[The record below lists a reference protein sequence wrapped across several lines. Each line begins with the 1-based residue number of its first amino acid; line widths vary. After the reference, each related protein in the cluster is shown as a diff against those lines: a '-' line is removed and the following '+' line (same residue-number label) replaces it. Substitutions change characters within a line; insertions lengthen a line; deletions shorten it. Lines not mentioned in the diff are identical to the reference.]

1 MPQPKKPASAKRAST
16 TKRSSTTKKPTSTSS
31 SPATASRSSAATK
44 RPPAAKRTRASAPR
58 ANASTARSAS
68 PPPPPTP
75 ADALSRLTGLR
86 DMLTKSVML
95 TGDRIQEVVD
105 DAVKR
110 GRMTRTDAE
119 DLVQRLITLG
129 RQQTEDIIGDLEQL
143 LGRSASNS
151 GDRVLQHV
159 DKARRA
165 VGIGTFP
172 ILGYDDLNAGQV
184 VDRLSD
190 LTPAQL
196 RKVRDHEKRNAN
208 RKSILQAIER
218 KLK

>member
-1 MPQPKKPASAKRAST
+1 MPQPKKQGTATKRSASTTKRASSAKRSTTAKRPTTAKRAST
-16 TKRSSTTKKPTSTSS
+16 TKRAAPKPSSDD
-31 SPATASRSSAATK
+31 ATA
-44 RPPAAKRTRASAPR
+44 
-58 ANASTARSAS
+58 
-68 PPPPPTP
+68 
-75 ADALSRLTGLR
+75 RLNLLR
-86 DMLTKSVML
+86 DTLTKGVML

-110 GRMTRTDAE
+110 GRMTRSDAE

-129 RQQTEDIIGDLEQL
+129 RKQTEDLIGDVEQL
-143 LGRSASNS
+143 LGRGATTG
-151 GDRVLQHV
+151 GDRVLRHV

-172 ILGYDDLNAGQV
+172 ILGYDDLSAGQITE
-184 VDRLSD
+184 RLSD

-208 RKSILQAIER
+208 RKSVLDSISS
-218 KLK
+218 KLGA

>member
-1 MPQPKKPASAKRAST
+1 MPQPKKQGTATKRSASTTKRASSAKRSTAAKRSTTAKRAST
-16 TKRSSTTKKPTSTSS
+16 TKRAAPKP
-31 SPATASRSSAATK
+31 ASDDAV
-44 RPPAAKRTRASAPR
+44 
-58 ANASTARSAS
+58 AR
-68 PPPPPTP
+68 
-75 ADALSRLTGLR
+75 LNLLR
-86 DMLTKSVML
+86 DTLTKGVML

-110 GRMTRTDAE
+110 GRMTRSDAE
-119 DLVQRLITLG
+119 DLVQRLISLG
-129 RQQTEDIIGDLEQL
+129 RKQTEDLIGDVEQL
-143 LGRSASNS
+143 LGRGATTG
-151 GDRVLQHV
+151 GDRVLRHV

-172 ILGYDDLNAGQV
+172 ILGYDDLSAGQINE
-184 VDRLSD
+184 RLGD

-208 RKSILQAIER
+208 RKSVLQAIER

>member
-1 MPQPKKPASAKRAST
+1 MPQPKKQGTATKRSASTTKRASSAKRSTTAKRPTTAKRAST
-16 TKRSSTTKKPTSTSS
+16 TKRAAPKPSSDD
-31 SPATASRSSAATK
+31 ATA
-44 RPPAAKRTRASAPR
+44 
-58 ANASTARSAS
+58 
-68 PPPPPTP
+68 
-75 ADALSRLTGLR
+75 RLNLLR
-86 DMLTKSVML
+86 DTLTKGVML

-110 GRMTRTDAE
+110 GRMTRSDAE
-119 DLVQRLITLG
+119 DLVQRLIALG
-129 RQQTEDIIGDLEQL
+129 RKQTEDLIGDVEQL
-143 LGRSASNS
+143 LGRGATTG
-151 GDRVLQHV
+151 GDRVLRHV

-172 ILGYDDLNAGQV
+172 ILGYDDLSAGQITE
-184 VDRLSD
+184 RLSD

-208 RKSILQAIER
+208 RKSVLQAIER

>member
-1 MPQPKKPASAKRAST
+1 MPQPKKQATAKRST
-16 TKRSSTTKKPTSTSS
+16 AKRSTAKQRATPTSNTDD
-31 SPATASRSSAATK
+31 PLK
-44 RPPAAKRTRASAPR
+44 RLA
-58 ANASTARSAS
+58 
-68 PPPPPTP
+68 
-75 ADALSRLTGLR
+75 GLR
-86 DMLTKSVML
+86 DALTKSVML

-105 DAVKR
+105 DAVRR

-129 RQQTEDIIGDLEQL
+129 RQQTEDVISDLEQL
-143 LGRSASNS
+143 LGRGASTG
-151 GDRVLQHV
+151 GDRVLRHV

-172 ILGYDDLNAGQV
+172 ILGYDDLSAGQITE
-184 VDRLSD
+184 RLND

-208 RKSILQAIER
+208 RKTVLGAIER

>member
-1 MPQPKKPASAKRAST
+1 MPQPKKQGTAKRSATPRRSSSTKRAST
-16 TKRSSTTKKPTSTSS
+16 SKRTTAARRTTSARQSTAPKRT
-31 SPATASRSSAATK
+31 SAAPK
-44 RPPAAKRTRASAPR
+44 AVVDDPLGRLNSLR
-58 ANASTARSAS
+58 
-68 PPPPPTP
+68 
-75 ADALSRLTGLR
+75 DAL
-86 DMLTKSVML
+86 TKGVML

-119 DLVQRLITLG
+119 DLVQRLISLG
-129 RQQTEDIIGDLEQL
+129 RQQTEDVISDIEQL
-143 LGRSASNS
+143 LGRGAASG
-151 GDRVLQHV
+151 GDRVLRHV

-172 ILGYDDLNAGQV
+172 ILGYDDLSAGQINE
-184 VDRLSD
+184 RLSD

-208 RKSILQAIER
+208 RKSVLQAIER

>member
-1 MPQPKKPASAKRAST
+1 MPQPKKQGTATRKRSTTTKRASST
-16 TKRSSTTKKPTSTSS
+16 TKRASSTSKR
-31 SPATASRSSAATK
+31 AASATK
-44 RPPAAKRTRASAPR
+44 RASGTTKRAAPAPKPATDDAIKRLA
-58 ANASTARSAS
+58 
-68 PPPPPTP
+68 
-75 ADALSRLTGLR
+75 GLR
-86 DMLTKSVML
+86 DALTKSVML

-119 DLVQRLITLG
+119 DLVQRLIALG
-129 RQQTEDIIGDLEQL
+129 RQQTEDAISDIEQL
-143 LGRSASNS
+143 LGRGAATG
-151 GDRVLQHV
+151 GDRVLRHV

-172 ILGYDDLNAGQV
+172 ILGYDDLSASQII
-184 VDRLSD
+184 DRLSD

-208 RKSILQAIER
+208 RKSVLQAIER

>member
-1 MPQPKKPASAKRAST
+1 MPQPKKQGTATKRSTTTKRSSAKRTTKRAST
-16 TKRSSTTKKPTSTSS
+16 T
-31 SPATASRSSAATK
+31 TK
-44 RPPAAKRTRASAPR
+44 RAAAKPPAD
-58 ANASTARSAS
+58 
-68 PPPPPTP
+68 
-75 ADALSRLTGLR
+75 DALARLNGLR
-86 DMLTKSVML
+86 DALTKGVML

-110 GRMTRTDAE
+110 GRMTRSDAE
-119 DLVQRLITLG
+119 DLVQRLISLG
-129 RQQTEDIIGDLEQL
+129 RKQTEDLIGDVEQL
-143 LGRSASNS
+143 LGRGTSTG
-151 GDRVLQHV
+151 GDRVMRHV

-172 ILGYDDLNAGQV
+172 ILGYDDLSAAQITE
-184 VDRLSD
+184 RLDD

-208 RKSILQAIER
+208 RKSVLQAIER

>member
-1 MPQPKKPASAKRAST
+1 MPQPKKQGTATKRSTNAKRSTST
-16 TKRSSTTKKPTSTSS
+16 TKRAAPT
-31 SPATASRSSAATK
+31 P
-44 RPPAAKRTRASAPR
+44 PPAD
-58 ANASTARSAS
+58 
-68 PPPPPTP
+68 
-75 ADALSRLTGLR
+75 DALARLSGLR
-86 DMLTKSVML
+86 DTLTKGVML

-110 GRMTRTDAE
+110 GRMTRSDAE
-119 DLVQRLITLG
+119 DLVQRLISLG
-129 RQQTEDIIGDLEQL
+129 RKQTEDLIGDIEQL
-143 LGRSASNS
+143 LGRGASTS
-151 GDRVLQHV
+151 GDRVLRHV

-172 ILGYDDLNAGQV
+172 VLGYDDLSAGQINE
-184 VDRLSD
+184 RLAD

-208 RKSILQAIER
+208 RKSVLQAIER

>member
-1 MPQPKKPASAKRAST
+1 MPQPKKQGTATKRSATTTKRTSSAKRTTKRAST
-16 TKRSSTTKKPTSTSS
+16 T
-31 SPATASRSSAATK
+31 TK
-44 RPPAAKRTRASAPR
+44 RAAAKPPADDSL
-58 ANASTARSAS
+58 AR
-68 PPPPPTP
+68 
-75 ADALSRLTGLR
+75 LNGLR
-86 DMLTKSVML
+86 DALTKGVML

-110 GRMTRTDAE
+110 GRMTRSDAE
-119 DLVQRLITLG
+119 DLVQRLISLG
-129 RQQTEDIIGDLEQL
+129 RKQTEDLIGDIEQL
-143 LGRSASNS
+143 LGRGASTG
-151 GDRVLQHV
+151 GDRVLRHV

-172 ILGYDDLNAGQV
+172 ILGYDDLSAAQV
-184 VDRLSD
+184 TERLAD

-208 RKSILQAIER
+208 RKSVLQAIER

>member
-1 MPQPKKPASAKRAST
+1 MPQAKKQGTATKRATTTKRASSAKPSSS
-16 TKRSSTTKKPTSTSS
+16 TKR
-31 SPATASRSSAATK
+31 AAPK
-44 RPPAAKRTRASAPR
+44 PAADDPLRRLSALR
-58 ANASTARSAS
+58 
-68 PPPPPTP
+68 
-75 ADALSRLTGLR
+75 DALA
-86 DMLTKSVML
+86 KSVML

-119 DLVQRLITLG
+119 DLVQRLISLG
-129 RQQTEDIIGDLEQL
+129 RQQTEDAISDIEQL
-143 LGRSASNS
+143 LGRGAATG
-151 GDRVLQHV
+151 GDRVLRHV

-172 ILGYDDLNAGQV
+172 ILGYDDLSAGQISS
-184 VDRLSD
+184 RLSD

-208 RKSILQAIER
+208 RKSVLQTIER

>member
-1 MPQPKKPASAKRAST
+1 MPQPKKQGTATKRPTKRAST
-16 TKRSSTTKKPTSTSS
+16 TKR
-31 SPATASRSSAATK
+31 AA
-44 RPPAAKRTRASAPR
+44 
-58 ANASTARSAS
+58 
-68 PPPPPTP
+68 PTP
-75 ADALSRLTGLR
+75 APDDQLARLSGLR
-86 DMLTKSVML
+86 DVLTKGVML

-110 GRMTRTDAE
+110 GRMTRSDAE
-119 DLVQRLITLG
+119 DLVQRLISLG
-129 RQQTEDIIGDLEQL
+129 RKQTEDLIGDIEQL
-143 LGRSASNS
+143 LGRGASTG
-151 GDRVLQHV
+151 GDRVLRHV

-172 ILGYDDLNAGQV
+172 ILGYDDLSAGQISE
-184 VDRLSD
+184 RLGD

-208 RKSILQAIER
+208 RKSVLASIER

>member
-1 MPQPKKPASAKRAST
+1 MPQPKKQGTAKRSTAKRA
-16 TKRSSTTKKPTSTSS
+16 
-31 SPATASRSSAATK
+31 
-44 RPPAAKRTRASAPR
+44 APKQDD
-58 ANASTARSAS
+58 
-68 PPPPPTP
+68 P
-75 ADALSRLTGLR
+75 LSRLNALR
-86 DMLTKSVML
+86 DALTKSVML

-105 DAVKR
+105 DAVRR

-119 DLVQRLITLG
+119 DLVQRLISLG
-129 RQQTEDIIGDLEQL
+129 RQQTEDVISDLEQL
-143 LGRSASNS
+143 LGRGAAGG
-151 GDRVLQHV
+151 GDRVLRHV

-172 ILGYDDLNAGQV
+172 VLGYDDLSAGQITE
-184 VDRLSD
+184 RLGD

-208 RKSILQAIER
+208 RKTVLAAIER

>member
-1 MPQPKKPASAKRAST
+1 MPQPKKQGTATKRSTT
-16 TKRSSTTKKPTSTSS
+16 TKRSSS
-31 SPATASRSSAATK
+31 
-44 RPPAAKRTRASAPR
+44 AKRTSTTKRAAPKP
-58 ANASTARSAS
+58 AADDSLAR
-68 PPPPPTP
+68 
-75 ADALSRLTGLR
+75 LSLLR
-86 DMLTKSVML
+86 DQLTKGVML

-110 GRMTRTDAE
+110 GRMTRSDAE
-119 DLVQRLITLG
+119 DLVQRLISLG
-129 RQQTEDIIGDLEQL
+129 RKQTEDLIGDIEQL
-143 LGRSASNS
+143 LGRGASTG
-151 GDRVLQHV
+151 GDRVLRHV

-172 ILGYDDLNAGQV
+172 ILGYDDLSAGQITE
-184 VDRLSD
+184 RLSD

-208 RKSILQAIER
+208 RKSVLQAIER

>member
-1 MPQPKKPASAKRAST
+1 MPQPKKQGTATKRSASTTKRASSAKRSTTAKRPTTAKRAST
-16 TKRSSTTKKPTSTSS
+16 TKRAAPKPSSDD
-31 SPATASRSSAATK
+31 ATA
-44 RPPAAKRTRASAPR
+44 
-58 ANASTARSAS
+58 
-68 PPPPPTP
+68 
-75 ADALSRLTGLR
+75 RLNLLR
-86 DMLTKSVML
+86 DTLTKGVML

-110 GRMTRTDAE
+110 GRMTRSDAE

-129 RQQTEDIIGDLEQL
+129 RKQTEDLIGDVEQL
-143 LGRSASNS
+143 LGRGATTG
-151 GDRVLQHV
+151 GDRVLRHV

-172 ILGYDDLNAGQV
+172 ILGYDDLSAGQITE
-184 VDRLSD
+184 RLSD

-208 RKSILQAIER
+208 RKSVLQAIER

>member
-1 MPQPKKPASAKRAST
+1 MPQPKKPGTA
-16 TKRSSTTKKPTSTSS
+16 TKRSTSKR
-31 SPATASRSSAATK
+31 PATK
-44 RPPAAKRTRASAPR
+44 RAAAKPKPKAAAAPPADESL
-58 ANASTARSAS
+58 AR
-68 PPPPPTP
+68 
-75 ADALSRLTGLR
+75 LNHLR
-86 DMLTKSVML
+86 DSLTKGVML

-110 GRMTRTDAE
+110 GRMTRSDAE
-119 DLVQRLITLG
+119 DLVQRLISLG
-129 RQQTEDIIGDLEQL
+129 RKQTEDVLSDIEQL
-143 LGRSASNS
+143 LGRGASS
-151 GDRVLQHV
+151 GGDRVLRHV

-172 ILGYDDLNAGQV
+172 ILNYDDLTAGQV
-184 VDRLSD
+184 SDRLSD

-208 RKSILQAIER
+208 RKSVLQAIER

>member
-1 MPQPKKPASAKRAST
+1 MPQPKKQGTATRKRSTTPKRASSTTKRAAST
-16 TKRSSTTKKPTSTSS
+16 TKRASSTPKRATSTTKRAA
-31 SPATASRSSAATK
+31 PAPK
-44 RPPAAKRTRASAPR
+44 PAAD
-58 ANASTARSAS
+58 
-68 PPPPPTP
+68 
-75 ADALSRLTGLR
+75 DAIRRLAGLR
-86 DMLTKSVML
+86 DALTKSVML

-110 GRMTRTDAE
+110 GRMTRSDAE
-119 DLVQRLITLG
+119 DLVQRLIALG
-129 RQQTEDIIGDLEQL
+129 RKQTEDLIGDVEQL
-143 LGRSASNS
+143 LGRGATTG
-151 GDRVLQHV
+151 GDRVLRHV

-172 ILGYDDLNAGQV
+172 ILGYDDLSAGQITE
-184 VDRLSD
+184 RLSD

-208 RKSILQAIER
+208 RKSVLQAIER

>member
-1 MPQPKKPASAKRAST
+1 MPQPKKQGTAKR
-16 TKRSSTTKKPTSTSS
+16 STTKKRAAPK
-31 SPATASRSSAATK
+31 PA
-44 RPPAAKRTRASAPR
+44 RPAPK
-58 ANASTARSAS
+58 
-68 PPPPPTP
+68 PMQDDP
-75 ADALSRLTGLR
+75 LSRLTALR
-86 DMLTKSVML
+86 DALTKSVML

-119 DLVQRLITLG
+119 DLVQRLISLG
-129 RQQTEDIIGDLEQL
+129 RQQTEDVISDLEQL
-143 LGRSASNS
+143 LGRGAATG
-151 GDRVLQHV
+151 GDRVLRHV

-172 ILGYDDLNAGQV
+172 VLGYDDLSAGQINE
-184 VDRLSD
+184 RLTD

-208 RKSILQAIER
+208 RKSVLQSIER

>member
-1 MPQPKKPASAKRAST
+1 MPQPKKQGTAARKRSTTAKRAS
-16 TKRSSTTKKPTSTSS
+16 SSGGKSS
-31 SPATASRSSAATK
+31 SASSRSSSTRRTTTTK
-44 RPPAAKRTRASAPR
+44 PAD
-58 ANASTARSAS
+58 
-68 PPPPPTP
+68 
-75 ADALSRLTGLR
+75 DALSRLAGLR
-86 DMLTKSVML
+86 DSLTKGVML

-119 DLVQRLITLG
+119 DLVQRLIALG
-129 RQQTEDIIGDLEQL
+129 RQQTEDVISDIEQL
-143 LGRSASNS
+143 LGRSASTG
-151 GDRVLQHV
+151 GDKVLRHV

-165 VGIGTFP
+165 VGLGTFP
-172 ILGYDDLNAGQV
+172 ILGYDDLSAGQV
-184 VDRLSD
+184 NERLSD

-208 RKSILQAIER
+208 RKSVLQAIER

>member
-1 MPQPKKPASAKRAST
+1 MPQPKKQATATKRSTT
-16 TKRSSTTKKPTSTSS
+16 TKRSST
-31 SPATASRSSAATK
+31 
-44 RPPAAKRTRASAPR
+44 AKRTTKRATSAK
-58 ANASTARSAS
+58 ASTAKTSSTGRAA
-68 PPPPPTP
+68 PTAV
-75 ADALSRLTGLR
+75 ADDAAARLTGLR
-86 DMLTKSVML
+86 DTLTKGVML

-110 GRMTRTDAE
+110 GRMTRSDAE
-119 DLVQRLITLG
+119 DLVQRLISLG
-129 RQQTEDIIGDLEQL
+129 RKQTEDLIGDIEQL
-143 LGRSASNS
+143 LGRGASTG
-151 GDRVLQHV
+151 GDRVLRHV

-172 ILGYDDLNAGQV
+172 ILGYDDLSAGQV
-184 VDRLSD
+184 NERLSD

-208 RKSILQAIER
+208 RKSVLQAIER